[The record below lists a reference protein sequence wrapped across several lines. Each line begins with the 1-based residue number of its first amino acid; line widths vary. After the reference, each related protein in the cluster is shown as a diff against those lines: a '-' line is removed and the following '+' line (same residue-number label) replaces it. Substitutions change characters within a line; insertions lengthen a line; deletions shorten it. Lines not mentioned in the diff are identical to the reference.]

1 MCNCHCKPTEAQLKA
16 AERKGWTDAI
26 DNIAAGTWVSGDD
39 VRNYLIKERD
49 RRFPRKLREVTWNG
63 ERFRWDT
70 NELRVYSSGVWYRCG
85 YHDVIDDIIPLKEL
99 KDNPYEEA

>member
-1 MCNCHCKPTEAQLKA
+1 MCDCHCKPTEDQLKA
-16 AERKGWTDAI
+16 AERKGWTGAI
-26 DNIAAGTWVSGDD
+26 DVMHKRDWWRAENVLTE
-39 VRNYLIKERD
+39 ERD

-63 ERFRWDT
+63 DRFRWDT
-70 NELRVYSSGVWYRCG
+70 NELRVYSSGGWYRCG